1 MIRHLFKKK
10 KKKKASLSRKTIF
23 LKLFS
28 PLNMITHF
36 LFIKKNKINKHY
48 VLKLVKNKNFQVKF
62 LHFQTFL
69 KKQHTY
75 RNEYRKNLAM
85 SSAYISNLSK
95 KRHTYINDY
104 RKNLA
109 MSSAYISKYK
119 LDEP

>member
-1 MIRHLFKKK
+1 
-10 KKKKASLSRKTIF
+10 
-23 LKLFS
+23 
-28 PLNMITHF
+28 
-36 LFIKKNKINKHY
+36 
-48 VLKLVKNKNFQVKF
+48 
-62 LHFQTFL
+62 
-69 KKQHTY
+69 
-75 RNEYRKNLAM
+75 M